1 MNILTDKRVL
11 GVVRRFVVLGHE
23 AHTSPDF
30 SLDDLPGTSGR
41 IDVLARCAASAFLLS
56 HGIRKDVELHLVLC
70 GPSKPPRTIRMAGA
84 ELRHLNPDERS
95 TAALFL
101 KALRIESISESISTP
116 GIYVSGIGFDKLLE
130 MLGGPFVLL
139 KEDGED
145 IKNHRISKDAVFV
158 LSDHLDFTEEEEKA
172 LMGHDPT
179 VISLGPRSLHSNQC
193 ITLVH
198 NELDRREASP

>member
-1 MNILTDKRVL
+1 M
-11 GVVRRFVVLGHE
+11 RRFIVLGHE

-30 SLDDLPGTSGR
+30 SLDDIPGSSGR
-41 IDVLARCAASAFLLS
+41 IDILARCATSAFLLS
-56 HGIRKDVELHLVLC
+56 HGIRKDVELFLVLC
-70 GPSKPPRTIRMAGA
+70 GPPAKPRMIRMAGA

-101 KALRIESISESISTP
+101 KALQIESIAESLCTP
-116 GIYVSGIGFDKLLE
+116 GIYVSGTGFLELLE
-130 MLGGPFVLL
+130 TIRGPFILL

-145 IKNHRISKDAVFV
+145 IRSHRIPKDPVFV
-158 LSDHLDFTEEEEKA
+158 LSDHLDLTEEEEEA
-172 LMGHDPT
+172 LMARDPM

-198 NELDRREASP
+198 NELDRMEVA